1 MLATIVPVATSEP
14 LTLLKIAQRVQAEHG
29 KPMRCRIEMSLFR
42 TLKFIAIS
50 LSKMIVARVP

>member
-29 KPMRCRIEMSLFR
+29 KPM
-42 TLKFIAIS
+42 
-50 LSKMIVARVP
+50 SKMIVARVP